1 MKSKTAQ
8 PQPPIAG
15 PARNPAQSRCAADCF
30 RCEPYLGSIGVEVG
44 GAGATFCC
52 CTLGAGGVGRFV
64 VDLTGVQYLD
74 SAGLNVLF
82 VHMSRIQL
90 IASPLLAPLLTI
102 SGLSDITSVRE
113 PQDQERSG

>member
-1 MKSKTAQ
+1 MTTRLKLSTRRGTD
-8 PQPPIAG
+8 G
-15 PARNPAQSRCAADCF
+15 PAVVTAVGETDMSNADSFRDALGQAAP
-30 RCEPYLGSIGVEVG
+30 EG
-44 GAGATFCC
+44 
-52 CTLGAGGVGRFV
+52 GRFV
-64 VDLTGVQYLD
+64 VDLTGVPYLD